1 MQEAIEQDGKG
12 ASRGGFRQLLHPSM
26 RKVLVIG
33 IVLAVFQQW
42 GGINVIFN
50 YAQEIFNAAGYGISD
65 ILMNIV
71 VTGVTNVVFTF
82 VAIFLVDRIGRRP
95 LLLFGAGGLTLIY
108 LLMV

>member
-1 MQEAIEQDGKG
+1 M
-12 ASRGGFRQLLHPSM
+12 
-26 RKVLVIG
+26 
-33 IVLAVFQQW
+33 
-42 GGINVIFN
+42 IFN

>member
-1 MQEAIEQDGKG
+1 M
-12 ASRGGFRQLLHPSM
+12 
-26 RKVLVIG
+26 
-33 IVLAVFQQW
+33 
-42 GGINVIFN
+42 IFN

-95 LLLFGAGGLTLIY
+95 LLLFGAGGADADLPADGIIGISKIPL
-108 LLMV
+108 